1 MTHRSSSFFSQYAH
15 HFKIGILTLGFGLL
29 CFFCFAPFS
38 ILLPTNL
45 AWIGPYDPNQH
56 YLGWAVFQNSPWNW
70 PLGLNPDYGMQ
81 ISSSIVY
88 SDAIPLFAF
97 IFKALKDYLP
107 TPFQYFGVWYLMC
120 LLLQSIFAFVLI
132 ERVINK
138 GLPLIVRLLLVSL
151 FAFAPILLWRIGEHA
166 ALSAHFLLLAGLAL
180 ALAQDR
186 SRAGLWIALLVLA
199 ALINSYLLL
208 MLLALWAASLLDLS
222 FPAAQK
228 QPSAEQGAKTYRT
241 ILLQG
246 TLVGVAL
253 LATLWVAGYFALG
266 GGASTGSFGMGRM
279 NVLAIFN
286 PQGWSYLLGKL
297 PERPISSAQ
306 GDAILSMME
315 GYNYFGLGI
324 ICLIP
329 LALWGLPRV
338 WSELK
343 PALLRHRFLVLAFV
357 GLTILAI
364 SNNVSVGP
372 WNLQIPLPQKIH
384 ELASIVR
391 ASGRMFWPVW
401 YALVLLMIW
410 MISRAYSKKIASII
424 LVLACLIQIAD
435 TSAGWL
441 PLRERLSTA
450 PSSTPPWI
458 GSLKSPFWADAAKRY
473 QAVEVIPLAPGQGQ
487 LHWQTLGAYA
497 ATYYLKT
504 NAVYLARA
512 DAQKVASANQ
522 QTYLKM
528 RQGQYDPKTL
538 YILGNEMVIPALMH
552 LKETDLLARID
563 GMNVLAPG
571 WRACQECVKVDKGE
585 WASEMVPQGA
595 VRSFIFNRNNAATSI
610 FLLPSGWGNS
620 EAWGT
625 WSEGY
630 FSKITLPLDMSTS
643 ISRITFKAKALVTHA
658 HPKQDLIIWF
668 NGVKVADLSLQQWH
682 GNIFELP
689 LKGVDLSNRVLTIDF
704 QLLNPI
710 RPSQLGITSDDDR
723 LLAIGIE
730 SIELK

>member
-1 MTHRSSSFFSQYAH
+1 M
-15 HFKIGILTLGFGLL
+15 
-29 CFFCFAPFS
+29 
-38 ILLPTNL
+38 
-45 AWIGPYDPNQH
+45 H
-56 YLGWAVFQNSPWNW
+56 YLGWAVFQNSSWSW

-88 SDAIPLFAF
+88 SDAIPLSAF
-97 IFKALKDYLP
+97 FFKALKDFLP
-107 TPFQYFGVWYLMC
+107 TPFQYFGVWYLVC
-120 LLLQSIFAFVLI
+120 LLLQCVLAFVLI
-132 ERVINK
+132 ERIAVK
-138 GLPLIVRLLLVSL
+138 HLPLAVRLLLISL

-166 ALSAHFLLLAGLAL
+166 ALSAHFVLLAALAL
-180 ALAQDR
+180 ALARDR
-186 SRAGLWIALLVLA
+186 SRTWLWITLLVLT

-208 MLLALWAASLLDLS
+208 MLLALWAAHLLDQAFLIVLKS
-222 FPAAQK
+222 GDR
-228 QPSAEQGAKTYRT
+228 EQGAKTYRT
-241 ILLQG
+241 ILLQVV
-246 TLVGVAL
+246 LAGVAL
-253 LATLWVAGYFALG
+253 FATLWVAGYFVLS

-297 PERPISSAQ
+297 PERAISNSQ

-338 WSELK
+338 WSELR
-343 PALLRHRFLVLAFV
+343 PLLLRHRFLVLSFI

-372 WNLQIPLPQKIH
+372 WNLQIPLPQKIY

-410 MISRAYSKKIASII
+410 VISRAYSKKLASII
-424 LVLACLIQIAD
+424 LVLACVIQIVD

-441 PLRERLSTA
+441 PLRQRLSST

-458 GSLKSPFWADAAKRY
+458 GGLKSPFWADAAKRY
-473 QAVEVIPLAPGQGQ
+473 QAVEVIPLASGQGQ
-487 LHWQTLGAYA
+487 LHWQALGAYA
-497 ATYYLKT
+497 ATYHLKT

-522 QTYLKM
+522 ETYLKM
-528 RQGQYDPKTL
+528 RKGQYDPNTL

-552 LKETDLLARID
+552 LKDTDLLARID

-571 WRACQECVKVDKGE
+571 WRTCQECVKVDRGE
-585 WASEMVPQGA
+585 WVEKVKIPPFTVGEKILFNKGSKGTAYLVDVGIQDQHDLGWSFPEVFGVWLAGESAKILVPLPQGVELSKTFFIIRILLPA
-595 VRSFIFNRNNAATSI
+595 NNPPQLLLVLSDGVVRSKQV
-610 FLLPSGWGNS
+610 LPIADQYQL
-620 EAWGT
+620 EIP
-625 WSEGY
+625 
-630 FSKITLPLDMSTS
+630 ITQ
-643 ISRITFKAKALVTHA
+643 
-658 HPKQDLIIWF
+658 QDLMQGF
-668 NGVKVADLSLQQWH
+668 
-682 GNIFELP
+682 
-689 LKGVDLSNRVLTIDF
+689 LKLEFV
-704 QLLNPI
+704 
-710 RPSQLGITSDDDR
+710 PSHRFSPRIMGMGDDDR
-723 LLAIGIE
+723 RLSIGLISAE
-730 SIELK
+730 FQ

>member
-1 MTHRSSSFFSQYAH
+1 
-15 HFKIGILTLGFGLL
+15 
-29 CFFCFAPFS
+29 
-38 ILLPTNL
+38 
-45 AWIGPYDPNQH
+45 
-56 YLGWAVFQNSPWNW
+56 
-70 PLGLNPDYGMQ
+70 MQ

-88 SDAIPLFAF
+88 SDSIPLFAF
-97 IFKALKDYLP
+97 VFKALKDYLP
-107 TPFQYFGVWYLMC
+107 TPFQYFGFWYLMC
-120 LLLQSIFAFVLI
+120 LLLQCVLAFVLI
-132 ERVINK
+132 ERIAAK
-138 GLPLIVRLLLVSL
+138 YLPLAVRLLLVSL

-166 ALSAHFLLLAGLAL
+166 ALSAHFVLLAAL
-180 ALAQDR
+180 AFALVRDR
-186 SRAGLWIALLVLA
+186 SSALLWISLLA
-199 ALINSYLLL
+199 ITALINSYLLL
-208 MLLALWAASLLDLS
+208 MLLALWAGSLLDLS
-222 FPAAQK
+222 FPATR
-228 QPSAEQGAKTYRT
+228 QPLDAGRRAKTYRS
-241 ILLQG
+241 ILLQ
-246 TLVGVAL
+246 LILAGVAL
-253 LATLWVAGYFALG
+253 FATLWIAGYFVLS
-266 GGASTGSFGMGRM
+266 GGASTGNFGVGRM

-297 PERPISSAQ
+297 PERAISSTQ
-306 GDAILSMME
+306 SDAILSMME

-343 PALLRHRFLVLAFV
+343 PVLLRHRFLVLSFV

-391 ASGRMFWPVW
+391 ASGRLFWPVW

-410 MISRAYSKKIASII
+410 IISRAYSKKLASTI
-424 LVLACLIQIAD
+424 LVLACVIQIAD

-441 PLRERLSTA
+441 PLRQRLSSI

-458 GSLKSPFWADAAKRY
+458 GFLKSPFWADAAKRY
-473 QAVEVIPLAPGQGQ
+473 QAVEVIPLMPGQGQ
-487 LHWQTLGAYA
+487 LQWQTLGAYA
-497 ATYYLKT
+497 ATYHLKT
-504 NAVYLARA
+504 NAVFLARA

-522 QTYLKM
+522 ATYLKM
-528 RQGQYDPKTL
+528 RQGQYDPNTL

-552 LKETDLLARID
+552 LKDTDLLARID

-571 WRACQECVKVDKGE
+571 WRACQECVPVPKGE
-585 WASEMVPQGA
+585 WVKKVPQDTT
-595 VRSFIFNRNNAATSI
+595 RSFIFNRNNVATPT

-620 EAWGT
+620 EEWGT
-625 WSEGY
+625 WSDGY
-630 FSKITLPLDMSTS
+630 FSKITLPLDVSTG
-643 ISRITFKAKALVTHA
+643 ISRITFKAKALVTPA
-658 HPKQDLIIWF
+658 HPKQGLIMWV
-668 NGVKVADLSLQQWH
+668 NGTKVADLSLQQWH
-682 GNIFELP
+682 GNIFEVP
-689 LKGVDLSNRVLTIDF
+689 LNGVDLSNSVLTIDI

>member
-1 MTHRSSSFFSQYAH
+1 MTSIFIPGILRRQSAVLYLLTLSLGLACFFS
-15 HFKIGILTLGFGLL
+15 I
-29 CFFCFAPFS
+29 APFS

-45 AWIGPYDPNQH
+45 AWIGPYDPTMH
-56 YLGWAVFQNSPWNW
+56 YLGWAVFEQGPWSW
-70 PLGLNPDYGMQ
+70 PLGLNPDYGLQ

-97 IFKALKDYLP
+97 VFKAFRDHLP
-107 TPFQYFGVWYLMC
+107 TPFQYFGVWYLAC
-120 LLLQSIFAFVLI
+120 LLLQCVLAFVLI
-132 ERVINK
+132 ERIVAK
-138 GLPLIVRLLLVSL
+138 HLPLVVRLLLVSL

-166 ALSAHFLLLAGLAL
+166 ALSAHFVLLAALAL
-180 ALAQDR
+180 ALARDR
-186 SRAGLWIALLVLA
+186 RGAWLWVLLLALT

-208 MLLALWAASLLDLS
+208 MLLALWVAHLLDQA
-222 FPAAQK
+222 FPVALKSHDKA
-228 QPSAEQGAKTYRT
+228 QGAKAYRA
-241 ILLQG
+241 ILLQVILAG
-246 TLVGVAL
+246 AAL
-253 LATLWVAGYFALG
+253 FVSLWVAGYFVLS

-286 PQGWSYLLGKL
+286 PQGWSYILGQL
-297 PERPISSAQ
+297 PQKAISNSQ

-329 LALWGLPRV
+329 LALWGLPKV

-343 PALLRHRFLVLAFV
+343 PALLHHRFLVLSFV

-372 WNLQIPLPQKIH
+372 WNLQIPLPQKIYD
-384 ELASIVR
+384 LASIVR

-410 MISRAYSKKIASII
+410 VISRAYSKKVASII
-424 LVLACLIQIAD
+424 FVLACVIQIAD

-441 PLRERLSTA
+441 PLRQRLSTT
-450 PSSTPPWI
+450 PSSTPPWL
-458 GSLKSPFWADAAKRY
+458 GFLKSPFWADAAKRY
-473 QAVEVIPLAPGQGQ
+473 KAVEVIPLAPGQGQ

-497 ATYYLKT
+497 AQNHLKT
-504 NAVYLARA
+504 NAVFLARA
-512 DAQKVASANQ
+512 DAQKVAITNQ
-522 QTYLKM
+522 ETYLKM
-528 RQGQYDPKTL
+528 RQGEYDPNTL

-552 LKETDLLARID
+552 LKDSDLLARID

-571 WRACQECVKVDKGE
+571 WRDCQECVKVDKGE
-585 WASEMVPQGA
+585 WVSEKVPRGA
-595 VRSFIFNRNNAATSI
+595 VRTFIFDRNHAANST

-630 FSKITLPLDMSTS
+630 FSKITLPLDITTG
-643 ISRITFKAKALVTHA
+643 ISRITF
-658 HPKQDLIIWF
+658 F
-668 NGVKVADLSLQQWH
+668 
-682 GNIFELP
+682 
-689 LKGVDLSNRVLTIDF
+689 
-704 QLLNPI
+704 
-710 RPSQLGITSDDDR
+710 TS
-723 LLAIGIE
+723 
-730 SIELK
+730 